1 MNGTINSSLIF
12 SLRHPRVR
20 FFLLGAAIS
29 MLFCLLVGAGY
40 WLPTLRAYS
49 QIQSEISVYRRNT
62 SDIEYQSRLA
72 DISEKA
78 AIEVDRIERKVDVA
92 VTQAALVQN
101 MALLAR
107 KSNVKIVSE
116 SYEEGRPLG
125 EYAPLIQLLMVQ
137 AGYGELREFI
147 AGVHRLPSFTLVQEA
162 VITKSANST
171 VLKAQLRII
180 TYRRDKDPRKI

>member
-1 MNGTINSSLIF
+1 MNRAIKISILF

-20 FFLLGAAIS
+20 YCLFGAAIS
-29 MLFCLLVGAGY
+29 VLFCLLIGAGY
-40 WLPTLRAYS
+40 WLPTLHAYK
-49 QIQSEISVYRRNT
+49 QANSEISVHRRNI

-72 DISEKA
+72 DISGKA
-78 AIEVDRIERKVDVA
+78 AIEVERIERKVDVA

-125 EYAPLIQLLMVQ
+125 EYAPLIQLLIVQ
-137 AGYGELREFI
+137 AGYEELHEFI

-162 VITKSANST
+162 VFAKSANST

-180 TYRRDKDPRKI
+180 TYRRDKDPRKT